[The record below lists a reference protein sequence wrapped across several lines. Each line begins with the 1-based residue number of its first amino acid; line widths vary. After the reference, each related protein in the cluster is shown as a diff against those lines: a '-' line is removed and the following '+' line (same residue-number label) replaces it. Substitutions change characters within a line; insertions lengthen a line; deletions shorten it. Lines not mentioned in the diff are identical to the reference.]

1 MSKLIKV
8 MLVVFSTFALA
19 STASAVQFSVGA
31 AGNAVLGYGTG
42 SESKTSGAVTTT
54 ESESGLLD
62 VSHGAVFA
70 EVGTEV
76 FAVGFEYNFEDID
89 TPEAKNI
96 QEDGG
101 TATTNT
107 VKATIE
113 DMMTYYVT
121 LNIPNT
127 GLYGKLGIV
136 QADVATNEV
145 LGTGGKYDDE
155 ELEGT
160 QVGLGYKNSLDNGF
174 FYGFEVAV
182 TEYDDVTS
190 TNKNDATVKV
200 KIENLNTV
208 GASFR
213 VGKTF

>member
-1 MSKLIKV
+1 M
-8 MLVVFSTFALA
+8 FSI
-19 STASAVQFSVGA
+19 
-31 AGNAVLGYGTG
+31 
-42 SESKTSGAVTTT
+42 
-54 ESESGLLD
+54 GL
-62 VSHGAVFA
+62 
-70 EVGTEV
+70 
-76 FAVGFEYNFEDID
+76 EYNFEDID
-89 TPEAKNI
+89 TPEAQNI

-101 TATTNT
+101 SSVTNT

-121 LNIPNT
+121 LNLPNT
-127 GLYGKLGIV
+127 GLYGKLGFV

-160 QVGLGYKNSLDNGF
+160 QLGLGYKNSLDNGI

-190 TNKNDATVKV
+190 TNKNDSTVKV